1 MMVKR
6 TRKKTNTLNP
16 KTETLFMKIPKRRS
30 HNGTES
36 VKNLSGI
43 WKKRHVNIKIYLK
56 SMSLKMNLNQKRMS
70 ELGSIIYGKIMK
82 FWQLHLLKG

>member
-1 MMVKR
+1 M
-6 TRKKTNTLNP
+6 
-16 KTETLFMKIPKRRS
+16 
-30 HNGTES
+30 
-36 VKNLSGI
+36 KNLSGI

-82 FWQLHLLKG
+82 FSQLHLLKG